1 MMQNIGI
8 SQEIAELREQIA
20 TADAT
25 IARYKSQGA
34 AAGRET
40 VASPSAEDAA
50 LQELVEARDFMVT
63 RLSRLESCKRT
74 PEA

>member
-34 AAGRET
+34 VGRDT
-40 VASPSAEDAA
+40 GAPASAEDAA
-50 LQELVEARDFMVT
+50 LRELVEARDFMVT